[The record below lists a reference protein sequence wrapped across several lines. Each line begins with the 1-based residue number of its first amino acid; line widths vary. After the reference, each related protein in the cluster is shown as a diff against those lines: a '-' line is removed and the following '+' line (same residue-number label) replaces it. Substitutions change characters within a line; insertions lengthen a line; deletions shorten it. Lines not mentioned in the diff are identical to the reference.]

1 MGVDEMAVGM
11 RVNVGVGVRVGL
23 RVRQG
28 ERKLA
33 GRTGHP
39 YVAYGIG
46 MDVVEGERGD
56 GGIGRMRGQRWR
68 GAGHIAV
75 AALLHSMMG

>member
-1 MGVDEMAVGM
+1 MGMDEMAVGM

-23 RVRQG
+23 RVRQC

-46 MDVVEGERGD
+46 MHVVECERGD
-56 GGIGRMRGQRWR
+56 GEIG
-68 GAGHIAV
+68 
-75 AALLHSMMG
+75 

>member
-1 MGVDEMAVGM
+1 MGM

-23 RVRQG
+23 RVRQSK
-28 ERKLA
+28 RKLA

-46 MDVVEGERGD
+46 VHVVEVERGD
-56 GGIGRMRGQRWR
+56 GRMGRMRGQRRWS
-68 GAGHIAV
+68 ACHIAV
-75 AALLHSMMG
+75 TALLHSMMG

>member
-1 MGVDEMAVGM
+1 MGM
-11 RVNVGVGVRVGL
+11 RVNMGVGVRVGL
-23 RVRQG
+23 RVRQC

-46 MDVVEGERGD
+46 MHVVECERGD
-56 GGIGRMRGQRWR
+56 GEIG
-68 GAGHIAV
+68 
-75 AALLHSMMG
+75 